1 MLETVLGSA
10 GHGIDIGGQSRS
22 TSTSQDTLIV
32 PQAHHSD
39 DRVTPRNWRNVKLK
53 LVPLAV
59 AVAALTLTAT
69 ATPATTRH
77 HAVIAAQKSWPV
89 PHGWHAPRSWLP
101 AAICLHEHEGAW
113 NDAAGNGY
121 EGGLQFLRSTWT
133 SVGGSVD
140 KHGHWAS
147 VATPREQLYRMWL
160 VWKRDRQSFR
170 EWGTAG
176 RCGLH

>member
-77 HAVIAAQKSWPV
+77 HAAVTSQKSWPV
-89 PHGWHAPRSWLP
+89 PHGWHAPHAWLVG
-101 AAICLHEHEGAW
+101 AICVHSHESGDWHIVNPPYANGFQFTLGTW
-113 NDAAGNGY
+113 IRAGGVA
-121 EGGLQFLRSTWT
+121 S
-133 SVGGSVD
+133 S
-140 KHGHWAS
+140 WAS
-147 VATPREQLYRMWL
+147 ASPREQVYRAWII
-160 VWKRDRQSFR
+160 WRGDSGSWR
-170 EWGTAG
+170 EWPNTS
-176 RCGLH
+176 RMCGLR